1 MPISLQSFLPL
12 PHFPR
17 FGNSSP
23 IPKAIPSSVTPPN
36 SPLLNS
42 PPTSSVTVHRRS
54 TPVTMS
60 QSVHLLTPSDLAI
73 PKHHSSFLSTFN
85 RRLSVTTTTT
95 TASPFFPKL
104 SIRASSSDRKP
115 SVLVTDNGTSSSGL
129 QSSASH
135 ADHALSSSIE
145 VDAVTEAEL
154 RENGFR
160 STRRTKLVCT
170 IGPATSGFDQLESLA
185 VGGMNVA
192 RINMC
197 HGTREWHREVIQRV
211 RRLNEDKGYAVA
223 IMMDTEGSEIHMGDL
238 GGASSAKAEDGEVWT
253 FSVRAFGS
261 ALPEH
266 TINVNYEGFAE
277 DVKVGDELLVDGG
290 MVRFEVIEKLGP
302 DVKCKC
308 TDPGLLLP
316 RANLTF
322 WRDGSLVRERNAM
335 LPTISSKDWLDID
348 FGIAEGVDFIA
359 VSFVKSAEVIN
370 HLKSYIAARSRDSF
384 RVKTGYILADG
395 PLAGLVRDGLSSFSV
410 KRFDISFH
418 HLYIFDVAV
427 IAKIESIDSL
437 KNLEEII
444 QASDGAM
451 VARGDLGAQIPLEQ
465 VPAAQQKIVQVCR
478 QLNKPV
484 IVASQLLES
493 MIEYPTPTRAEVAD
507 VSEAVRQR
515 ADALMLSGESAMGQF
530 PEKSLAVL
538 RSVSLRIERW
548 WREEKR
554 HEAMELPAIGTSF
567 SDSISEEICI
577 SAAKMANNLEVDA
590 LFVYTKTGHMAS
602 LLSRC
607 RPDCPIFAFTNT
619 TSVRRRLNLQWG
631 LIPFR
636 VSFSDDMESN
646 LNKTFSL
653 LKARNLIK
661 SGDLVIAV
669 SDVLQC
675 IQVMNVP

>member
-1 MPISLQSFLPL
+1 
-12 PHFPR
+12 
-17 FGNSSP
+17 
-23 IPKAIPSSVTPPN
+23 
-36 SPLLNS
+36 
-42 PPTSSVTVHRRS
+42 
-54 TPVTMS
+54 
-60 QSVHLLTPSDLAI
+60 
-73 PKHHSSFLSTFN
+73 
-85 RRLSVTTTTT
+85 
-95 TASPFFPKL
+95 
-104 SIRASSSDRKP
+104 
-115 SVLVTDNGTSSSGL
+115 
-129 QSSASH
+129 
-135 ADHALSSSIE
+135 
-145 VDAVTEAEL
+145 
-154 RENGFR
+154 
-160 STRRTKLVCT
+160 
-170 IGPATSGFDQLESLA
+170 
-185 VGGMNVA
+185 MNVA

-197 HGTREWHREVIQRV
+197 HGTREWHKRVIERV
-211 RRLNEDKGYAVA
+211 RKLNEEKGYAVA

-238 GGASSAKAEDGEVWT
+238 GGASSAKDGEVWT
-253 FSVRAFGS
+253 FSVRAYDS
-261 ALPEH
+261 NRPER
-266 TINVNYEGFAE
+266 TITVSYDGFAE

-290 MVRFEVIEKLGP
+290 MVRFEVIEKIGP
-302 DVKCKC
+302 DVKCQC

-322 WRDGSLVRERNAM
+322 WRDGSLVRC
-335 LPTISSKDWLDID
+335 LYFQDWLDID
-348 FGIAEGVDFIA
+348 FGIAESVDFIA

-370 HLKSYIAARSRDSF
+370 HLKSYIAARSRD
-384 RVKTGYILADG
+384 I
-395 PLAGLVRDGLSSFSV
+395 
-410 KRFDISFH
+410 
-418 HLYIFDVAV
+418 AV

-465 VPAAQQKIVQVCR
+465 VPSAQQKIVQLCR

-530 PEKSLAVL
+530 PDKALAVL
-538 RSVSLRIERW
+538 RSVSVRIEKW
-548 WREEKR
+548 WREEKH
-554 HEAMELPAIGTSF
+554 HEAMELSDVGSSF
-567 SDSISEEICI
+567 SDRISEEICN

-607 RPDCPIFAFTNT
+607 RPDCPIFAFTT
-619 TSVRRRLNLQWG
+619 STSVRRRLNLQWG

-636 VSFSDDMESN
+636 LSFSDDMESD
-646 LNKTFSL
+646 LNRTFSL
-653 LKARNLIK
+653 LKARGMIK

-669 SDVLQC
+669 SDMLQS

>member
-1 MPISLQSFLPL
+1 
-12 PHFPR
+12 
-17 FGNSSP
+17 
-23 IPKAIPSSVTPPN
+23 
-36 SPLLNS
+36 
-42 PPTSSVTVHRRS
+42 
-54 TPVTMS
+54 MS
-60 QSVHLLTPSDLAI
+60 QSLQLFTPSSNITLLKPNYNHAI
-73 PKHHSSFLSTFN
+73 LTASS
-85 RRLSVTTTTT
+85 RRLQVTTTTT
-95 TASPFFPKL
+95 TTKQL
-104 SIRASSSDRKP
+104 SVAIRASASSSSDPK
-115 SVLVTDNGTSSSGL
+115 VLLTHNGTPEAGPHVAKSQLISS
-129 QSSASH
+129 
-135 ADHALSSSIE
+135 DSSSID
-145 VDAVTEAEL
+145 VDAVTEVEL
-154 RENGFR
+154 KENGFR

-170 IGPATSGFDQLESLA
+170 IGPASCGSEQLETLA
-185 VGGMNVA
+185 GGGMNVA

-197 HGTREWHREVIQRV
+197 HGTREWHKQVIERV
-211 RRLNEDKGYAVA
+211 RRLNEEKGYAVA

-238 GGASSAKAEDGEVWT
+238 GGAPSAKAEDGEIWT
-253 FSVRAFGS
+253 FSVRAFD
-261 ALPEH
+261 APRPER
-266 TINVNYEGFAE
+266 TINVNYDGFAE
-277 DVKVGDELLVDGG
+277 DVRVGDELLVDGG
-290 MVRFEVIEKLGP
+290 MVRFDVIEKIGP
-302 DVKCKC
+302 DVKCRC
-308 TDPGLLLP
+308 TDPGLMLP

-359 VSFVKSAEVIN
+359 ISFVKSAEVIN
-370 HLKSYIAARSRDSF
+370 HLKSYIAARSRDS
-384 RVKTGYILADG
+384 
-395 PLAGLVRDGLSSFSV
+395 
-410 KRFDISFH
+410 DI
-418 HLYIFDVAV
+418 AV

-465 VPAAQQKIVQVCR
+465 VPSAQQRIVQVCR

-530 PEKSLAVL
+530 PDKALTVL
-538 RSVSLRIERW
+538 RSVSLRIEKW

-554 HEAMELPAIGTSF
+554 HEAMELPDIGSSF
-567 SDSISEEICI
+567 ADSISEEICI

-590 LFVYTKTGHMAS
+590 IFVYTKTGHMAS

-607 RPDCPIFAFTNT
+607 RPDCPIFAFTTT

-636 VSFSDDMESN
+636 LSFSDDMEYN

-653 LKARNLIK
+653 LKARGMIK

-669 SDVLQC
+669 SDMLQS